1 MTDKTSLRKEKLKER
16 DLISVEEVE
25 LAEEK
30 ITSLFIQTIN
40 SLDLNKVGFY
50 IAVRNEIPTKGIFQ
64 YLLDSNIQ
72 CFVPVI
78 NVDLNLKKMR
88 FAEFYLDSPLTK
100 NEFDI
105 FEPINKI
112 FIDSSEMDLVIL
124 PVVAFDD
131 KGYRLGM
138 GKGYYDSTFPQKE
151 MKSCP
156 QLWALSY
163 DFQKTESCYPEGHDL
178 ILSTIIT
185 PSGIKKF

>member
-1 MTDKTSLRKEKLKER
+1 MTDKISLRKEKLNER

-25 LAEEK
+25 MAEKK

-40 SLDLNKVGFY
+40 SLNLNKVGFY
-50 IAVRNEIPTKGIFQ
+50 ISKRNEIPTKGILQ
-64 YLLDSNIQ
+64 HLLESNIQ
-72 CFVPVI
+72 CYVPVI
-78 NVDLNLKKMR
+78 DVDLNLKRMR
-88 FAEFYLDSPLTK
+88 FAEFHKDSPLAK

-105 FEPINKI
+105 FEPIHKI
-112 FIDSSEMDLVIL
+112 YIDASEMDLVIL

-151 MKSCP
+151 MKNLP

-163 DFQKTESCYPEGHDL
+163 DFQKTESCYPEEHDL
-178 ILSTIIT
+178 IMDTIIT
-185 PSGIKKF
+185 PSGILKF